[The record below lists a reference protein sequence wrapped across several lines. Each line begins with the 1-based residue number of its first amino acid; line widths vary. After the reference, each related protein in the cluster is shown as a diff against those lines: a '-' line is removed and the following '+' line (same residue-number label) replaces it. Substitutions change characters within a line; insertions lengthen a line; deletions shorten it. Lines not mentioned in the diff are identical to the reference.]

1 MKSEYK
7 SEVYKATQGFLSLWI
22 LLILLIFSSIFIGRW
37 LQIPAFIGVTW
48 IICLFISPFI
58 FEKRIKQIFTKSV
71 FLEFDDLSL
80 SIKTSH
86 LEDKKEKE
94 QLRIEWGEIKSYK
107 FYFSSAKNTILTIY
121 LKEGGIKV
129 WSFKDNKTFQEA
141 LNGES
146 IFSIFRTFIKQ
157 YNADKDENSKI
168 VLSKGLLNSKTG
180 TTIIYSE
187 AAIIL
192 TGFIFH
198 IIMHPQSSFLTLFI
212 GVGLVAQL
220 FIKRKQDKDLYDKIS
235 KLDESN

>member
-1 MKSEYK
+1 MEN
-7 SEVYKATQGFLSLWI
+7 
-22 LLILLIFSSIFIGRW
+22 
-37 LQIPAFIGVTW
+37 
-48 IICLFISPFI
+48 
-58 FEKRIKQIFTKSV
+58 
-71 FLEFDDLSL
+71 
-80 SIKTSH
+80 
-86 LEDKKEKE
+86 KKEKE